1 VGHIQVKLELVDLRS
16 RRPEVGRHTGQAM
29 VHRTVPVVVVRRTA
43 LEVVVLRTVL
53 EAVVRRTGPV
63 EVAHHIDLEE
73 ALRTGLGVVR
83 HTVPVEVVRRIDL
96 EVEALHTDPV
106 EALHT
111 VLAVVARRI
120 ALVVEEPHTGP
131 EEDTVDSALA
141 VVDSNLVVEVDRNP
155 EVGVLSDIS
164 MQSFS
169 CQVLQCTEACRI
181 FGAYHKEWI
190 LTAVVWR
197 LSVTL
202 VIGHASLRG
211 QIWIF

>member
-1 VGHIQVKLELVDLRS
+1 VVEVHHID
-16 RRPEVGRHTGQAM
+16 
-29 VHRTVPVVVVRRTA
+29 PVVVVHRTA

-63 EVAHHIDLEE
+63 EVAHHIDREE

-96 EVEALHTDPV
+96 GVEALHTDPV

-155 EVGVLSDIS
+155 EVGVGRG
-164 MQSFS
+164 
-169 CQVLQCTEACRI
+169 V
-181 FGAYHKEWI
+181 
-190 LTAVVWR
+190 AVVRNPGCRTCFSSWSN
-197 LSVTL
+197 LDIL
-202 VIGHASLRG
+202 ED
-211 QIWIF
+211 